1 MAKQQQ
7 QQGKKGGGGGNQ
19 QQQGKRGGGSGGG
32 NQQQAK
38 QEQQEQGNE
47 KKFQAIIIGELFSDA
62 FEAVSDTPILMPIGT
77 TAVRM
82 IDHCL
87 ELLSTSNILDVTIA
101 CSKETS
107 EKVSRYL
114 EESPRWKNFLKL
126 GGDEGGI
133 KLDKHDKHDQQE
145 KMNQLEIKFYK
156 TPGENIGR
164 VIRDICGSGIITTK
178 NFVLVYIYSSHILSF
193 CYFISLFLFSFVALW
208 WCCF

>member
-7 QQGKKGGGGGNQ
+7 QQGKKGGGGQQQ
-19 QQQGKRGGGSGGG
+19 QQQGKKGGGG
-32 NQQQAK
+32 QQQAK
-38 QEQQEQGNE
+38 QDQQEQGNE
-47 KKFQAIIIGELFSDA
+47 KKFQAIIIGEFFSDA
-62 FEAVSDTPILMPIGT
+62 FEVVSDTPILMPIGT

-107 EKVSRYL
+107 EKVSSYL
-114 EESPRWKNFLKL
+114 EESPRWKNFLKA
-126 GGDEGGI
+126 GDEGGI

-178 NFVLVYIYSSHILSF
+178 NFVLVNNNNNNNINFNTVVIFCFYFYSF
-193 CYFISLFLFSFVALW
+193 MEVLFLILI
-208 WCCF
+208 